1 MTHAPIVSR
10 DEWIAA
16 RKRLLQQ
23 EKELTHQRDRVSA
36 ARREM
41 PWVRVDKTYVF
52 DTPAGRRTLADLFDG
67 RSQLIVYHF
76 MMGPEWKEGC
86 PGCSF
91 LADHIDGAVQHLVHH
106 DVMLVVVARAPLSNI
121 ETFRKRMEWGF
132 RWVSSY
138 GSDFNSDYGVTFTK
152 ADLAKG
158 PTSYNYEV
166 REEQTEG
173 EAPGISVFYK
183 DDQGDVFHT
192 YSSYARGGDILIGAY
207 NYLDLT
213 PKGRNEEDTMDWMR
227 HHDRYDD
234 QADQPG
240 EHGR

>member
-1 MTHAPIVSR
+1 MKHAPIVSR

-23 EKELTHQRDRVSA
+23 EKDLTRQRDRVSA

-41 PWVRVDKTYVF
+41 PWVRIDKRYVF
-52 DTPAGRRTLADLFDG
+52 DTPAGQQTLADLFDG

-76 MMGPEWKEGC
+76 MMGPEWTEGC

-106 DVMLVVVARAPLSNI
+106 DVMLVVVARAPLASI
-121 ETFRKRMEWGF
+121 EAFRKRMGWRF
-132 RWVSSY
+132 RWVSSH
-138 GSDFNSDYGVTFTK
+138 GSDFNSDFGVTFTRE
-152 ADLAKG
+152 DLAKG
-158 PTSYNYEV
+158 PTSYNYET
-166 REEQTEG
+166 RAEQTEG
-173 EAPGISVFYK
+173 EAPGLSVFYR
-183 DDQGDVFHT
+183 DEAGDVFHT

-213 PKGRNEEDTMDWMR
+213 PRGRNESSTMDWMR
-227 HHDRYDD
+227 HHDRYGD
-234 QADQPG
+234 
-240 EHGR
+240 

>member
-1 MTHAPIVSR
+1 VNAPVVSR
-10 DEWIAA
+10 EEWIAA

-23 EKELTHQRDRVSA
+23 EKALTRQRDQVSA
-36 ARREM
+36 ARRAM
-41 PWVRVDKTYVF
+41 PWVRVDKAYVF
-52 DTPAGRRTLADLFDG
+52 DTPAGKRTLADLFDG
-67 RSQLIVYHF
+67 RSQLIIHHF

-91 LADHIDGAVQHLVHH
+91 LADHIDGAMQHLVHH
-106 DVMLVVVARAPLSNI
+106 DVMLTVVARAPLANI
-121 ETFRKRMEWGF
+121 ETFRKRMGWGF

-138 GSDFNSDYGVTFTK
+138 GSDFNSDYGVTFTGE
-152 ADLAKG
+152 DLARG

-183 DDQGDVFHT
+183 DDKGDVFHT

-213 PKGRNEEDTMDWMR
+213 PKGRNEEGTMDWMR
-227 HHDRYDD
+227 HHDRYED
-234 QADQPG
+234 
-240 EHGR
+240 